1 LLHELYSA
9 LGFIFW
15 IDYMVDPDRDPPP
28 LITTLTPSP
37 INPKEIWN
45 EHYNIDTENNLAQL
59 EAAAMEYQVQRENG
73 ASADKNDEL
82 WKKGDNSDDESIYGA
97 NNVDESSAK
106 KKTKSSKAKKH
117 SDVQFITSAIANTK
131 AAVRF
136 MTNVKIANKVVT
148 VSGKHFSELSY
159 HEIFVQKTITP
170 ADISYFRDRQST
182 DSILNIIDTEIA
194 NAPEYEWYPRTTLT
208 AEQIRAMELRQVDCV
223 NQATEV
229 YEACRRILSRRKEAT
244 DREVIS
250 RVTNEEQEK
259 ELAKAV
265 REIERKKLAQAK
277 GMFIINLIV

>member
-1 LLHELYSA
+1 
-9 LGFIFW
+9 
-15 IDYMVDPDRDPPP
+15 MVDPDRDPPP

-82 WKKGDNSDDESIYGA
+82 WKKGDNSDDESLYGG
-97 NNVDESSAK
+97 NVDGSSAK

-148 VSGKHFSELSY
+148 VSGKHISDLSY
-159 HEIFVQKTITP
+159 HEIFVQKTLTP
-170 ADISYFRDRQST
+170 TDISYFRDRH
-182 DSILNIIDTEIA
+182 A
-194 NAPEYEWYPRTTLT
+194 
-208 AEQIRAMELRQVDCV
+208 
-223 NQATEV
+223 
-229 YEACRRILSRRKEAT
+229 
-244 DREVIS
+244 
-250 RVTNEEQEK
+250 
-259 ELAKAV
+259 
-265 REIERKKLAQAK
+265 
-277 GMFIINLIV
+277 IN

>member
-1 LLHELYSA
+1 
-9 LGFIFW
+9 
-15 IDYMVDPDRDPPP
+15 
-28 LITTLTPSP
+28 
-37 INPKEIWN
+37 
-45 EHYNIDTENNLAQL
+45 
-59 EAAAMEYQVQRENG
+59 
-73 ASADKNDEL
+73 
-82 WKKGDNSDDESIYGA
+82 
-97 NNVDESSAK
+97 
-106 KKTKSSKAKKH
+106 
-117 SDVQFITSAIANTK
+117 
-131 AAVRF
+131 

-229 YEACRRILSRRKEAT
+229 LSRRKEAT
-244 DREVIS
+244 DREVIG

-259 ELAKAV
+259 ELAKVV

-277 GMFIINLIV
+277 GIFIINLTV